1 MNRQSQLRT
10 VLSALSVLFVLSA
23 CAPAEEAAPQPPAAP
38 PVATFT
44 ATDFAF
50 TGPDTLAAGPTTF
63 RMEAA
68 GAELHHMTLVRFDE
82 GHTLEEFMLAMQSGP
97 PPAWAHLMGGP
108 NPPAP
113 GGASEATVVL
123 TPGAW
128 AMICVIPSADG
139 VPHIA
144 KGMFKAFTVTPN
156 EAPAAEPEA
165 HIVMTLNDYDFALS
179 APLTAGTHLIRVEN
193 PSAQPHE
200 VFLIRLDAGRTVQ
213 DVADYVASM
222 EAGTVSGPPPGQ
234 PMGGIAAMAPGERN
248 WFTAT
253 LEPGEYAMLC
263 FVPDM
268 TDGRPHMLHGM
279 MQQFTVP

>member
-1 MNRQSQLRT
+1 MKHLLPAMFT
-10 VLSALSVLFVLSA
+10 LLILSA
-23 CAPAEEAAPQPPAAP
+23 CAPAEEEASPASVAP
-38 PVATFT
+38 PVAVFV

-68 GAELHHMTLVRFDE
+68 GAELHHLTLVRFDE

-97 PPAWAHLMGGP
+97 PPGWAHFMGGP

-113 GGASEATVVL
+113 GGASEVTVTL
-123 TPGAW
+123 SPGAW

-139 VPHIA
+139 VPHVA
-144 KGMFKAFTVTPN
+144 KGMFKAFTVVAN
-156 EAPAAEPEA
+156 AAPASEPEA
-165 HIVMTLNDYDFALS
+165 HVVMTLNDYDFTLS
-179 APLTAGTHLIRVEN
+179 APLTSGSHLIRVEN
-193 PSAQPHE
+193 PSRQPHE
-200 VFLIRLDAGRTVQ
+200 VFLIRLDPGRTVQ

-234 PMGGIAAMAPGERN
+234 PMGGVAAMAPGVVN

-263 FVPDM
+263 FVPDIS
-268 TDGRPHMLHGM
+268 DGRPHMLHGM